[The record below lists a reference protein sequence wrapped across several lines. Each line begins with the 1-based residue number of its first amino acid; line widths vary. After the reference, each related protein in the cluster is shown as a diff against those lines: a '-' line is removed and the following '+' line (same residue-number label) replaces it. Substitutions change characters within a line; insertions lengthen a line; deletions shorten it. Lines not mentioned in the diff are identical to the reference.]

1 MLLSHKNNE
10 ILPFATSWMDLV
22 GFFLNK
28 ISQRKTNTVRFHL
41 YVESKK
47 KNKHNKNQSSLI
59 YRERTN
65 LQTRGVW
72 SIEQNK

>member
-10 ILPFATSWMDLV
+10 SLPFATSWMDLV